1 MRIEQLRKNYD
12 IEVRWAA
19 FPLHPETPEEGFTL
33 EELFAG
39 QPIDIKKIMV
49 RLKQVAD
56 ELVRHQGT
64 FVRGVPGSIRN
75 QVLSI
80 KSRRIQLRNTDC
92 GVQNLKLKRA
102 RSVAPAFNRHYR
114 RAGLPAPRLRRA
126 GIEYPS
132 FVTPY
137 FPSPPS

>member
-64 FVRGVPGSIRN
+64 FVRGVLGSIRN
-75 QVLSI
+75 QVSSI
-80 KSRRIQLRNTDC
+80 KKSAYPIAECGLRSAE
-92 GVQNLKLKRA
+92 LKAKNSMERSA
-102 RSVAPAFNRHYR
+102 R
-114 RAGLPAPRLRRA
+114 LQ
-126 GIEYPS
+126 
-132 FVTPY
+132 
-137 FPSPPS
+137 